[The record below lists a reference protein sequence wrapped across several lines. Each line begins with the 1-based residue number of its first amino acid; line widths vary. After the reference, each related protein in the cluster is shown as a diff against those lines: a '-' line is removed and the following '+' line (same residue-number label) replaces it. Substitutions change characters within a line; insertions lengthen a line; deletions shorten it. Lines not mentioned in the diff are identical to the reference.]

1 MFNKVDLKK
10 GLSTEEV
17 AKQEKSFSLQ
27 NNYQENVAKST
38 KDIIFD
44 NVMTLFN
51 FLNFAIAVCLLF
63 VGAYS
68 NLAFLA
74 IIIVNMSIGLPPRN
88 SCP

>member
-1 MFNKVDLKK
+1 MLNKVDLKK

-17 AKQEKSFSLQ
+17 AKQKELGLQ
-27 NNYQENVAKST
+27 NNYEENVAKST

-51 FLNFAIAVCLLF
+51 FKLCNRCLF
-63 VGAYS
+63 TICRSVFQSG
-68 NLAFLA
+68 FLSDYYCEH
-74 IIIVNMSIGLPPRN
+74 VNRDFPRN